1 MTKKY
6 RIEYLVCTLS
16 IAISGFIIYG
26 LVGSIGP
33 LVNGSKLK
41 SFLLFGCLGG
51 FGFSAIASTII
62 LSVGFFKKRGLRF
75 KVVASALWPITFAAC
90 VYAGMLSYIP
100 YQIFNIVKLV
110 SILKGE
116 KKVQNSEPDIKN

>member
-16 IAISGFIIYG
+16 IVITGFIIYG

-33 LVNGSKLK
+33 LINGSKLK
-41 SFLLFGCLGG
+41 SFFFFGCLGG

-62 LSVGFFKKRGLRF
+62 LSVVFFKKRGLRF